1 MYRLLTYYVTGRK
14 NNVSRLDSPCLA
26 TPKWQ
31 ALSTPQT
38 NVGPMCSPICSF
50 HSYVTADTKF
60 FKKLLKHGLVLC
72 GFDHVIW
79 FNDCSQLKTM

>member
-1 MYRLLTYYVTGRK
+1 M
-14 NNVSRLDSPCLA
+14 SRLDSPCLA

-50 HSYVTADTKF
+50 HRYVTADTNFSKSF
-60 FKKLLKHGLVLC
+60 EAWVSALRLRPCHMVQRFQPAKDLRVQDQG
-72 GFDHVIW
+72 
-79 FNDCSQLKTM
+79 